1 MAVDATYVMTSLR
14 QWIREHVAGNQT
26 VPDDYPLIENGLL
39 TSLDTLELVLFLEQQ
54 FGITIDDED
63 VTEENFRSV
72 RAIAG
77 LVSRRGL

>member
-1 MAVDATYVMTSLR
+1 MVVDSIVVMTSLR
-14 QWIREHVAGNQT
+14 QWIRDHVSGNRAI
-26 VPDDYPLIENGLL
+26 PDDYPLIENGLL
-39 TSLDTLELVLFLEQQ
+39 TSLDTLELILFLEQE
-54 FGITIDDED
+54 FGIKVDDED

>member
-1 MAVDATYVMTSLR
+1 MAVDSIDVMTSLR
-14 QWIREHVAGNQT
+14 QWIRDHVPGNHA
-26 VPDDYPLIENGLL
+26 VADDYPLIENGLL
-39 TSLDTLELVLFLEQQ
+39 TSLDTLELILFLEQE

>member
-1 MAVDATYVMTSLR
+1 MAVDSTDVMTSLR
-14 QWIREHVAGNQT
+14 QWIREHVAGNRV

-39 TSLDTLELVLFLEQQ
+39 TSLDTLELILFLEQE
-54 FGITIDDED
+54 FGIAIDDEA

>member
-1 MAVDATYVMTSLR
+1 MAVDSIDVMTSLR
-14 QWIREHVAGNQT
+14 QWIREHVSGNRT
-26 VPDDYPLIENGLL
+26 IPDDYPLIENGLL
-39 TSLDTLELVLFLEQQ
+39 TSLDTLELVLFLEQE
-54 FGITIDDED
+54 FEIKIDDED

>member
-1 MAVDATYVMTSLR
+1 MAVDSIDVMTSLR
-14 QWIREHVAGNQT
+14 QWIKEHVAGSSA
-26 VPDDYPLIENGLL
+26 VSDDDPLIENGLL
-39 TSLDTLELVLFLEQQ
+39 TSLDTLELVLFLESE
-54 FGITIDDED
+54 FGIRIDDAD

>member
-1 MAVDATYVMTSLR
+1 MAVDSIEVMTSLR
-14 QWIREHVAGNQT
+14 QWIREHIAGSQA
-26 VPDDYPLIENGLL
+26 VPDDFPLIEHGLL

-54 FGITIDDED
+54 FGIKIDDED

-77 LVSRRGL
+77 LVSRKGL